1 MRVRGFSLIELM
13 VVIGVIAIINIVMMP
28 SFTSLQRSAKQL
40 SAKSSARQIM
50 VLLEQYYFMN
60 QRYPDGDMV
69 SISMIISELNQLG
82 LISSD
87 PINPYTGRSY
97 SLADTSGQLLYSKQ
111 GSNAYRLVGYGE
123 DNQSVVFEYP

>member
-69 SISMIISELNQLG
+69 SISMII
-82 LISSD
+82 
-87 PINPYTGRSY
+87 
-97 SLADTSGQLLYSKQ
+97 
-111 GSNAYRLVGYGE
+111 
-123 DNQSVVFEYP
+123 